1 MKRPKSKTPQPVSI
15 LKKSTNFTGRKK
27 EIPLSSSPSRVQTL
41 PVKKI
46 FRPISPDIIVIY
58 GFHAV
63 VATLT
68 AKKRQILDLYVTQN
82 TLPRII
88 EIANARGI
96 DPKIVEVKNL
106 SAHLGEEAVHQGFLI
121 EARPLPDAD
130 VADIET
136 LTGVIL
142 VLDQITDPHNVGAI
156 VRTACAYGVDA
167 LIVTQ
172 RHSPNFSGVL
182 AKIASG
188 GLEHLLIVNV
198 TNLAR
203 ALEDL
208 HARGYLIVGLDSQGT
223 ELISEIKLSK
233 PLALVFGSED
243 RGLRRLTRE
252 NCDAMARLHLP
263 GPIQSLNV
271 SNACAAVL
279 SQINLRLDKSCPE
292 AP

>member
-1 MKRPKSKTPQPVSI
+1 MKRPNSNTHQTGFNA
-15 LKKSTNFTGRKK
+15 KKSTQFIRRKK
-27 EIPLSSSPSRVQTL
+27 EIQQTSSPVSGQL
-41 PVKKI
+41 PPVKKV
-46 FRPISPDIIVIY
+46 FRPFSPDLVIIY

-63 VATLT
+63 LATLR
-68 AKKRQILDLYVTQN
+68 ANKRRILDLYVTQN
-82 TLPRII
+82 SLSRVMDAAKARRI
-88 EIANARGI
+88 E
-96 DPKIVEVKNL
+96 PKIVEARHL

-121 EARPLPDAD
+121 EGRSLPDAD
-130 VADIET
+130 IADIQNI
-136 LTGVIL
+136 TGVIL

-156 VRTACAYGVDA
+156 VRTACAFGVDA

-188 GLEHLLIVNV
+188 GLEHVLIVNV

-208 HARGYLIVGLDSQGT
+208 HARGYMIVGLDSQGSD
-223 ELISEIKLSK
+223 LISDITLST
-233 PLALVFGSED
+233 PLALVLGSED

-252 NCDAMARLHLP
+252 NCDAIARLDLP

-279 SQINLRLDKSCPE
+279 SQIKLRLGKSL
-292 AP
+292 

>member
-1 MKRPKSKTPQPVSI
+1 MKRPKSKTPQAGFNG
-15 LKKSTNFTGRKK
+15 KKSPQSAGRKQ
-27 EIPLSSSPSRVQTL
+27 EIQQPSSPVGGQAFA
-41 PVKKI
+41 VKKM
-46 FRPISPDIIVIY
+46 FRPLAPDLVIIF

-63 VATLT
+63 LAALT
-68 AKKRQILDLYVTQN
+68 ANKRRILDLYVTQN
-82 TLPRII
+82 SLPRII
-88 EIANARGI
+88 DIARSKGLE
-96 DPKIVEVKNL
+96 PKIVEAKHL
-106 SAHLGEEAVHQGFLI
+106 SAHLGQEAVHQGFLI
-121 EARPLPDAD
+121 EARPLPDVD
-130 VADIET
+130 IFDIENK
-136 LTGVIL
+136 TGVIL

-156 VRTACAYGVDA
+156 VRTACAFGVDA

-208 HARGYLIVGLDSQGT
+208 HARGYMIVGLDSQGD
-223 ELISEIKLSK
+223 ELISGLPLST

-252 NCDAMARLHLP
+252 NCDAIARLDLS

-279 SQINLRLDKSCPE
+279 SQIKLILGKSPLG
-292 AP
+292 AS

>member
-1 MKRPKSKTPQPVSI
+1 MKRPNSKKPQTGFNA
-15 LKKSTNFTGRKK
+15 KKSPQFIGRKK
-27 EIPLSSSPSRVQTL
+27 EIQQSSPPASGQL
-41 PVKKI
+41 PPVKKL
-46 FRPISPDIIVIY
+46 FRPSSPDLVIIY

-63 VATLT
+63 LAALT
-68 AKKRQILDLYVTQN
+68 ASKRRILDLYVTEN
-82 TLPRII
+82 SLPRVMDAAKAKGI
-88 EIANARGI
+88 E
-96 DPKIVEVKNL
+96 PKIVEARHL

-121 EARPLPDAD
+121 EARSLPDAD
-130 VADIET
+130 IADIQNI
-136 LTGVIL
+136 TGVIL

-156 VRTACAYGVDA
+156 VRTACAFGVDA
-167 LIVTQ
+167 LIVTE

-208 HARGYLIVGLDSQGT
+208 HARGYMIVGLDSQGN
-223 ELISEIKLSK
+223 ELISDITLST
-233 PLALVFGSED
+233 PLVLVLGSED

-252 NCDAMARLHLP
+252 NCDAIARLDLP

-271 SNACAAVL
+271 SKACAAVL
-279 SQINLRLDKSCPE
+279 SQIKLRLGKSL
-292 AP
+292 

>member
-1 MKRPKSKTPQPVSI
+1 MKRSNSKMPRSGFGSKRTPKFI
-15 LKKSTNFTGRKK
+15 DRKK
-27 EIPLSSSPSRVQTL
+27 EMQQPSSPTSRL
-41 PVKKI
+41 LPPVKKL
-46 FRPISPDIIVIY
+46 FRPFAPDLVIIF

-63 VATLT
+63 LT
-68 AKKRQILDLYVTQN
+68 ALTANKRRILDLYVTQN
-82 TLPRII
+82 SLPRVIDI
-88 EIANARGI
+88 VKVRGI
-96 DPKIVEVKNL
+96 EPKIVEAKHL
-106 SAHLGEEAVHQGFLI
+106 SAHLGKEVVHQGFLI
-121 EARPLPDAD
+121 EAGPLPDAD
-130 VADIET
+130 IADIQNM
-136 LTGVIL
+136 TGVIL

-156 VRTACAYGVDA
+156 VRTACAFGVDA

-188 GLEHLLIVNV
+188 GLEHLLIVDA

-208 HARGYLIVGLDSQGT
+208 HARGYMIVGLDSLGS
-223 ELISEIKLSK
+223 ESISEITLST

-252 NCDAMARLHLP
+252 NCDAIARLDLP

-279 SQINLRLDKSCPE
+279 SQINLRLGKSYPGTS
-292 AP
+292 

>member
-1 MKRPKSKTPQPVSI
+1 MKRPDSKMPQTGFSA
-15 LKKSTNFTGRKK
+15 KKSAKFIQRKK
-27 EIPLSSSPSRVQTL
+27 ETPSSPASSQL
-41 PVKKI
+41 PPVKKL
-46 FRPISPDIIVIY
+46 FRPFAPDLVIIY

-63 VATLT
+63 LAVLT
-68 AKKRQILDLYVTQN
+68 ANKRRILDLYVTQN
-82 TLPRII
+82 SLPRVIDI
-88 EIANARGI
+88 VKARGI
-96 DPKIVEVKNL
+96 EPKIVEAKHL

-121 EARPLPDAD
+121 EARQLPDAD
-130 VADIET
+130 IADIQNI
-136 LTGVIL
+136 TGVIL

-156 VRTACAYGVDA
+156 VRTACAFGVDA

-172 RHSPNFSGVL
+172 RHSPSFSGVL

-188 GLEHLLIVNV
+188 GLEHLLIVDV

-208 HARGYLIVGLDSQGT
+208 HARGYMIVGLDSQGD
-223 ELISEIKLSK
+223 ELISDITLST

-252 NCDAMARLHLP
+252 NCDTIARLDLP

-279 SQINLRLDKSCPE
+279 SQIKLRLGKSSPG
-292 AP
+292 AS